1 MEFGWVLEYRDLL
14 LHGAFLTCV
23 LLVISVIFGF
33 SLAIFLAV
41 AQVGDSAIAR
51 WISRGYCTFFRGTPL
66 LIQLWLI
73 YYGLGSYLPYIP
85 GLRTSFLWPVMR
97 EGLFFAALA
106 LTLNFAAYQ
115 GEILRGAM
123 LAVPKGELEAA
134 RAVGM
139 SARMIL
145 RRIWLP
151 RAIRIGLPT
160 FAGEV
165 VLQLKSTPIV
175 FSVTVMDLYGAAYK
189 IRQDTLLVYEPLVVV
204 TVFYV
209 GLTFVITQVFQKMEN
224 AVPVQRRHGI

>member
-1 MEFGWVLEYRDLL
+1 MDFSWIIPYRELL
-14 LHGAFLTCV
+14 LHGALLTCL
-23 LLVISVIFGF
+23 LLVISVVLGFGIAIV
-33 SLAIFLAV
+33 LAI
-41 AQVGDSAIAR
+41 AQVRKNRLLSVLAK
-51 WISRGYCTFFRGTPL
+51 SYCTFFRGTPL

-85 GLRTSFLWPVMR
+85 GLKGSFLWPIMR
-97 EGLFFAALA
+97 EGIFFAAVA

-115 GEILRGAM
+115 GEILRGTL

-134 RAVGM
+134 KAAGM
-139 SARMIL
+139 RPGMVL

-165 VLQLKSTPIV
+165 ILQLKATPIV

-189 IRQDTLLVYEPLVVV
+189 IRQDTLLVYEPLMLVAA
-204 TVFYV
+204 FYV
-209 GLTFVITQVFQKMEN
+209 TLTFIITQIFQRFEN
-224 AVPVQRRHGI
+224 ALPTRR